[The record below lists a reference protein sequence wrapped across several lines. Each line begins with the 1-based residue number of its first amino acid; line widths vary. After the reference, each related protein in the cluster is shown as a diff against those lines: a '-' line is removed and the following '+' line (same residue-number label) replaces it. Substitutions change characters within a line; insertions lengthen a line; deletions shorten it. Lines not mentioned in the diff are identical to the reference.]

1 MRISDWSSDVFS
13 SDLLSFPFLTIIEIA
28 DIAVEFMISDC
39 CAERWQYRNGWKFLG
54 QRKVQIP
61 DAGAGRSQEQV
72 GPSLKLVEGGKRRLK
87 SEYPRV
93 RAQHFIIAIKTECL
107 PIEGSISHV
116 IISPVIHGT
125 ALVVRLNCI
134 ACCQAELCV
143 RPQGKGGSGAQALC
157 LAGRLRARSEE
168 NTSELQ

>member
-1 MRISDWSSDVFS
+1 MRISDWSSDVCS
-13 SDLLSFPFLTIIEIA
+13 SDL
-28 DIAVEFMISDC
+28 
-39 CAERWQYRNGWKFLG
+39 
-54 QRKVQIP
+54 
-61 DAGAGRSQEQV
+61 

-143 RPQGKGGSGAQALC
+143 RPQGKGEI
-157 LAGRLRARSEE
+157 GRASCRERGGHYV
-168 NTSELQ
+168 

>member
-13 SDLLSFPFLTIIEIA
+13 SDLLSIPFLTIIEIA

-72 GPSLKLVEGGKRRLK
+72 GPSL
-87 SEYPRV
+87 
-93 RAQHFIIAIKTECL
+93 
-107 PIEGSISHV
+107 
-116 IISPVIHGT
+116 
-125 ALVVRLNCI
+125 
-134 ACCQAELCV
+134 
-143 RPQGKGGSGAQALC
+143 
-157 LAGRLRARSEE
+157 RSEE
-168 NTSELQ
+168 HTSELQSLLRISYAVFCLKKKIHKTKEPQKTDYIAH

>member
-1 MRISDWSSDVFS
+1 MRISDWSSDVCS
-13 SDLLSFPFLTIIEIA
+13 SDL
-28 DIAVEFMISDC
+28 
-39 CAERWQYRNGWKFLG
+39 
-54 QRKVQIP
+54 
-61 DAGAGRSQEQV
+61 

-143 RPQGKGGSGAQALC
+143 RPQWKGGSGAQALC
-157 LAGRLRARSEE
+157 LAGRLRAARCILIEQEGNGIYEHRPAPKSVR
-168 NTSELQ
+168 